1 MLEVEFHYWLDW
13 VRRLTMRATRASSA
27 FRRKKEDGIQLSG
40 EATYLFNT
48 WYTEGATTT
57 DQSSHSSTSEYD
69 SMIKYISSL
78 SRSPGGGEE
87 IQCRNHVSDVE
98 NGGES

>member
-1 MLEVEFHYWLDW
+1 
-13 VRRLTMRATRASSA
+13 MRATRASSA

-40 EATYLFNT
+40 EATYLFNA

-57 DQSSHSSTSEYD
+57 DQFSHSSTSEYD

-78 SRSPGGGEE
+78 SRSPGGGEKS
-87 IQCRNHVSDVE
+87 NAVTT
-98 NGGES
+98 